1 MIAIISLLRAGG
13 TERESEREEE
23 KKRERERERER
34 ERGAILK
41 ERLASRE

>member
-34 ERGAILK
+34 EGCNI
-41 ERLASRE
+41 ERAFSK